1 MSEAPVPSSDL
12 ESTLPSDDVGPTLAE
27 LIDAR
32 LRDVPDFPQPGVM
45 FKDIAPLLADAEVF
59 NACIDVFAELS
70 AAYEADLIAGVEA
83 RGFVVAAALARA
95 VDAGVV
101 PVRKAGKLPPPT
113 VSAQYELEYGS
124 AEVEVPV
131 GLLDGKRVYLVD
143 DVLATGGTLAATI
156 ELLSRAGAEVTGV
169 GVLVELSF
177 LSGRERIVV
186 DEHTEL
192 TALLTL

>member
-1 MSEAPVPSSDL
+1 VTEVA
-12 ESTLPSDDVGPTLAE
+12 EPTLGE
-27 LIDAR
+27 LIASR
-32 LRDVPDFPQPGVM
+32 LRDVPDFPQPGVL
-45 FKDIAPLLADAEVF
+45 FKDIAPLLADGFVF
-59 NACIDVFAELS
+59 GECIDALADLP

-113 VSAQYELEYGS
+113 VSASYDLEYGS
-124 AEVEVPV
+124 AEIEVPL
-131 GLLDGKRVYLVD
+131 GMLEGKQVYLVD
-143 DVLATGGTLAATI
+143 DVLATGGTLQATI
-156 ELLSRAGAEVTGV
+156 GLLTEAGATITGV

-177 LSGRERIVV
+177 LNGRERLQGV
-186 DEHTEL
+186 DL

>member
-1 MSEAPVPSSDL
+1 MTQDEAAPL
-12 ESTLPSDDVGPTLAE
+12 TLGE
-27 LIDAR
+27 LISSR
-32 LRDVPDFPQPGVM
+32 LRDVPDFPLPGVL
-45 FKDIAPLLADAEVF
+45 FKDIAPLLADGVVF
-59 NACIDVFAELS
+59 GECIDAFAELP

-113 VSAQYELEYGS
+113 VSARYDLEYGS
-124 AEVEVPV
+124 AEIEVPL
-131 GLLDGKRVYLVD
+131 GLLEGKQVYLVD

-156 ELLSRAGAEVTGV
+156 ALLSRAGAIITGI
-169 GVLVELSF
+169 GVLIELSF
-177 LSGRERIVV
+177 LHGRDRLPGQ
-186 DEHTEL
+186 DL